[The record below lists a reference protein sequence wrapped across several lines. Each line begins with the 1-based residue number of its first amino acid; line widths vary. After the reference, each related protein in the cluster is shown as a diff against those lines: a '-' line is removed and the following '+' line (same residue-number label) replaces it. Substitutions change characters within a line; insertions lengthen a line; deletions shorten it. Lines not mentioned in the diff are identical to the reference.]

1 MGSLPTGSDKL
12 LEIQSGNIYVVIKS
26 KNPHPNLTNTSILQ
40 QPSELRVTGVN
51 VNSVKIFGEEKIAA
65 GNGAVGASF
74 YNIHTSPLF
83 FEQTDY
89 EMIVRSTDGKSVSL
103 WHENYSV
110 RDKVSPVT
118 DSDDLISGI
127 VNFGNSAGFSDFEIS
142 YDGKKSLVVRIEV
155 FPSKISYKEDYQ
167 DMLQDISNEISGAVL
182 DFMRNTYQEFSIGS
196 TQNTVPTLFFEII
209 KRIFDKFQNAA
220 NTIISSP
227 HHKLYVEHP
236 IVPAHKVKKIDNHT
250 VKWLQKHPQNVVPMV
265 AGFSAIKAPTVKK
278 QITYNTIENQFTK
291 FILKSTVKKLKDFRD
306 RYTRSTRKPES
317 AVLDS
322 VDSMTAAL
330 NKFVNGT
337 FLREV
342 DDYKA
347 TQSMSLVFEMA
358 PGYRELYKYYLMMQ
372 RGLSVHGD
380 VFRMSLKDTAQLY
393 EYWCFIK
400 LVTLMKRNY
409 RLASS
414 DVIKVDNTGV
424 TISLVKGK
432 KSEVKFINPRTGEM
446 ITLAYNPGEQNT
458 QTVNQKPDNVLT
470 LEKKGTDV
478 PYMYVFDAKYRIENN
493 PSDPFYPDNKPGPKV
508 DDINTMH
515 RYRDSIVYEN
525 KGPSRFMFEKKMF
538 GAYVLFPYNDSDDY
552 ANGLHK
558 YSDGKEGIGH
568 KFYNSIETVNIGGL
582 PFLPGTT
589 ELLENFLSELV
600 ADSSESAFERA
611 SLPRGIEEKLAKV
624 DWSVRDVMVG
634 TVRTPEQLQFNI
646 DKQGYYVPAKYIT
659 DELLPIRYIALH
671 EEDLG
676 NESGIRRFGEVLTAQ
691 KIKRGRI
698 PVTMRPGAN
707 PEEIYYYF
715 TIRKWVNL
723 PQMIEIKDSFRG
735 KPQFTNKF
743 LLDHCTKS
751 YQLFAIS
758 SEEEYR
764 LMVEINKAFD
774 NLSATSS
781 DESTVVYRVNDT
793 NSVIMADGCFT
804 ITNDNGD
811 ILEKISISNFAKSP
825 RAGFKKIKKAIG

>member
-1 MGSLPTGSDKL
+1 MDSRPIGSDKL

-26 KNPHPNLTNTSILQ
+26 KNSHPNLTNESILQ
-40 QPSELRVTGVN
+40 QPSELRVTGMN
-51 VNSVKIFGEEKIAA
+51 VQSVKIFGEEKIAA

-89 EMIVRSTDGKSVSL
+89 EIIVRSKDGKSVSL
-103 WHENYSV
+103 WHENYSI
-110 RDKVSPVT
+110 REKVSPVT
-118 DSDDLISGI
+118 ESDDLISGI

-182 DFMRNTYQEFSIGS
+182 DFMRNTYQEFSVGS
-196 TQNTVPTLFFEII
+196 TQSTVPALFFEII
-209 KRIFDKFQNAA
+209 KRIFDKFQHAA

-227 HHKLYVEHP
+227 HHKLNVEHP
-236 IVPAHKVKKIDNHT
+236 VVPAHKVKKVDNQT
-250 VKWLQKHPQNVVPMV
+250 IKWLQRHPQNVIPVGT
-265 AGFSAIKAPTVKK
+265 GFAAIKAPTVKK
-278 QITYNTIENQFTK
+278 QISYNTIENQFAK
-291 FILKSTVKKLKDFRD
+291 FILKSTVKKLNAFRD
-306 RYTRSTRKPES
+306 RYTRSTRKPEP
-317 AVLDS
+317 AVLNS
-322 VDSMTAAL
+322 VDSMTATL
-330 NKFVNGT
+330 NKFINNT

-400 LVTLMKRNY
+400 LVTMMKRNY
-409 RLASS
+409 RLVSS

-432 KSEVKFINPRTGEM
+432 KSEVKFINPRTGET

-493 PSDPFYPDNKPGPKV
+493 PSDPFYPDSKPGPKV

-525 KGPSRFMFEKKMF
+525 TESSRFMFEKKMF
-538 GAYVLFPYNDSDDY
+538 GAYVLFPYNDPAGEYVD
-552 ANGLHK
+552 HR
-558 YSDGKEGIGH
+558 
-568 KFYNSIETVNIGGL
+568 FYKSIETVNIGGL

-589 ELLENFLSELV
+589 ELVESFLSELV

-611 SLPRGIEEKLAKV
+611 SLPRGIEEKLARV
-624 DWSVRDVMVG
+624 DWSVKDVMVG
-634 TVRTPEQLQFNI
+634 TVRTAEQLQFNL
-646 DKQGYYVPAKYIT
+646 DKNGYYVPAKYIS
-659 DELLPIRYIALH
+659 DKQLPIRYIALH
-671 EEDLG
+671 EQ
-676 NESGIRRFGEVLTAQ
+676 GIGGASCIKRYGEVLTTRPL
-691 KIKRGRI
+691 KRGRI
-698 PVTMRPGAN
+698 PVTMRPGAD

-715 TIRKWVNL
+715 TIREWIDL
-723 PQMIEIKDSFRG
+723 PQAIEIRDSFRG

-743 LLDHCTKS
+743 LLDHCAKS

-758 SEEEYR
+758 TEEEYR
-764 LMVEINKAFD
+764 LMVEINKAFG
-774 NLSATSS
+774 NLSATAA
-781 DESTVVYRVNDT
+781 DNNTAVYRINEQH
-793 NSVIMADGCFT
+793 SVIVADGFFT
-804 ITNDNGD
+804 IANDAGE
-811 ILEKISISNFAKSP
+811 ILDRISISSFAQRP
-825 RAGFKKIKKAIG
+825 RAGFRRIKTVIK

>member
-1 MGSLPTGSDKL
+1 MDSLPTGSNKL

-26 KNPHPNLTNTSILQ
+26 KNPHPNLTNKGILQ
-40 QPSELRVTGVN
+40 QPSELRVTGVD
-51 VNSVKIFGEEKIAA
+51 VNSVKIFGEEKITA
-65 GNGAVGASF
+65 GNGAIGVSF
-74 YNIHTSPLF
+74 YTIRTSPLF

-89 EMIVRSTDGKSVSL
+89 EIIIKSTDGKSVSL

-110 RDKVSPVT
+110 RDKISPVT

-142 YDGKKSLVVRIEV
+142 YDGKKSLVIRIEV

-182 DFMRNTYQEFSIGS
+182 DFMRSTYQEFSIGS
-196 TQNTVPTLFFEII
+196 TQNTVPALFFEII

-236 IVPAHKVKKIDNHT
+236 VVPAHKVKKIDNHT
-250 VKWLQKHPQNVVPMV
+250 VKWLQKHPEHVMPMV
-265 AGFSAIKAPTVKK
+265 AGYSAVRAPTVKK
-278 QITYNTIENQFTK
+278 QITYNTLENQFTK

-306 RYTRSTRKPES
+306 RYARSIRKPEQG
-317 AVLDS
+317 VLDS
-322 VDSMTAAL
+322 VDTMTAIL
-330 NKFVNGT
+330 SKFVNT
-337 FLREV
+337 SFLREV

-380 VFRMSLKDTAQLY
+380 IFRMSLKDTAQLY

-400 LVTLMKRNY
+400 LVSLMKRNY
-409 RLASS
+409 RLVSP
-414 DVIKVDNTGV
+414 DVIKVNNTGV
-424 TISLVKGK
+424 TISLVTGK
-432 KSEVKFINPRTGEM
+432 KSEVKFVNPRTGET
-446 ITLAYNPGEQNT
+446 ITLTYNPGEQNT

-493 PSDPFYPDNKPGPKV
+493 PTDSFYPDNKPGPKV

-525 KGPSRFMFEKKMF
+525 TGSSRFMFEKKMF
-538 GAYVLFPYNDSDDY
+538 GAYVLFPYNDADEY
-552 ANGLHK
+552 ANGIHEYAK
-558 YSDGKEGIGH
+558 EKEGVGH
-568 KFYNSIETVNIGGL
+568 RFYNSIETVNIGGL

-589 ELLENFLSELV
+589 ALVEGFLAELV

-611 SLPRGIEEKLAKV
+611 SLPRGIEEKLARV
-624 DWSVRDVMVG
+624 NWSVKDVMVG
-634 TVRTPEQLQFNI
+634 SVRTEEQLKFNI
-646 DKQGYYVPAKYIT
+646 EKRGYYVPARFVS
-659 DELLPIRYIALH
+659 ENELPIKYIALH
-671 EEDLG
+671 EENVG
-676 NESGIRRFGEVLTAQ
+676 EEPGIKRYGEVLTTQ
-691 KIKRGRI
+691 KVQRGTI
-698 PVTMRPGAN
+698 PVSMRKGAD
-707 PEEIYYYF
+707 PTEWYYCF
-715 TIRKWVNL
+715 TVREWVEL
-723 PQMIEIKDSFRG
+723 PQRIVIVDSFKG
-735 KPQFTNKF
+735 KPQYTNKF
-743 LLDHCTKS
+743 LLDHCSKS

-764 LMVEINKAFD
+764 LMTEINKAFD
-774 NLSATSS
+774 NLSA
-781 DESTVVYRVNDT
+781 STAEDNTAVYRVNDQH
-793 NSVIMADGCFT
+793 SIIVADGFFT
-804 ITNDNGD
+804 ITNETGE
-811 ILEKISISNFAKSP
+811 ILDRIAINDFARKP
-825 RAGFKKIKKAIG
+825 RSGFRKIKETVG

>member
-1 MGSLPTGSDKL
+1 MGSLPTGSNKL

-26 KNPHPNLTNTSILQ
+26 KNPHPNLTNPSILQ

-51 VNSVKIFGEEKIAA
+51 VSSVKIFGEEKIAA

-89 EMIVRSTDGKSVSL
+89 EIIVRSTDGKSVSL

-110 RDKVSPVT
+110 RDKIGPVT
-118 DSDDLISGI
+118 DADDLISGI
-127 VNFGNSAGFSDFEIS
+127 VNFGNSAGFSEFEIS

-182 DFMRNTYQEFSIGS
+182 DFMRNTYQEFSIGG
-196 TQNTVPTLFFEII
+196 TQNTVPALFFEII

-236 IVPAHKVKKIDNHT
+236 IVPAHKVKKIDNQT
-250 VKWLQKHPQNVVPMV
+250 IKWLQKHPQHVVPLT
-265 AGFSAIKAPTVKK
+265 AGYSAVKAPTVKK

-291 FILKSTVKKLKDFRD
+291 FILKSTVKKLKDFGD
-306 RYTRSTRKPES
+306 RYARSTRNPEPE
-317 AVLDS
+317 VLRS
-322 VDSMTAAL
+322 VDTMTAAL
-330 NKFVNGT
+330 NKYINAS

-400 LVTLMKRNY
+400 LVTLLKRNY
-409 RLASS
+409 KLVSS

-432 KSEVKFINPRTGEM
+432 KSEVKFANPRTKEI

-458 QTVNQKPDNVLT
+458 QTVNQRPDNVLT

-493 PSDPFYPDNKPGPKV
+493 PDSSFYPDDKPGPKV

-525 KGPSRFMFEKKMF
+525 SGTSRFMFEKKMF
-538 GAYVLFPYNDSDDY
+538 GAYVLFPYSDGDDY
-552 ANGLHK
+552 AHGSHIQN
-558 YSDGKEGIGH
+558 GKEKVGH

-589 ELLENFLSELV
+589 DLLENFLSELI

-624 DWSVRDVMVG
+624 DWSVKDVMVG
-634 TVRTPEQLQFNI
+634 TVRTQEQLDYNI
-646 DKQGYYVPAKYIT
+646 QSKVYYAPARYIT
-659 DELLPIRYIALH
+659 ESQLPIRYIALY
-671 EEDLG
+671 EAGIGD
-676 NESGIRRFGEVLTAQ
+676 NSGISRYGEVLTAG
-691 KIKRGRI
+691 KVKREKI
-698 PVTMRPGAN
+698 PVSRRPGTDPN
-707 PEEIYYYF
+707 EIYYYF
-715 TIRKWVNL
+715 TVREWISL
-723 PQMIEIKDSFRG
+723 PQTIEIQDTFRG
-735 KPQFTNKF
+735 RPQFTNKF

-764 LMVEINKAFD
+764 LMSEINKAFKNLEASTAAD
-774 NLSATSS
+774 NTA
-781 DESTVVYRVNDT
+781 VYRINDQH
-793 NSVIMADGCFT
+793 SVIVADGFFT
-804 ITNDNGD
+804 ITTDSGEVLD
-811 ILEKISISNFAKSP
+811 RIAVSDFSRSP
-825 RAGFKKIKKAIG
+825 RAGFRRIKNAVD

>member
-1 MGSLPTGSDKL
+1 MDSLPTGSDKL

-89 EMIVRSTDGKSVSL
+89 EVIVRSTDGKSVSL

-110 RDKVSPVT
+110 RDKISTVT

-127 VNFGNSAGFSDFEIS
+127 VNFGISAGFSDFEIS
-142 YDGKKSLVVRIEV
+142 YDGKKSLVIRIEV

-167 DMLQDISNEISGAVL
+167 DMLKDISNEISGAVL
-182 DFMRNTYQEFSIGS
+182 DFMRNTYQEFSIGG
-196 TQNTVPTLFFEII
+196 TQNTVPALFFEII
-209 KRIFDKFQNAA
+209 KRIFDKLQNAA

-236 IVPAHKVKKIDNHT
+236 IVPAHKVKKTDNHT
-250 VKWLQKHPQNVVPMV
+250 IKWLQKHPQYVVPMF
-265 AGFSAIKAPTVKK
+265 AGYSATKAPTVKK

-306 RYTRSTRKPES
+306 RYTRSTRKPEP

-322 VDSMTAAL
+322 VDSMTATL
-330 NKFVNGT
+330 NKFINGAL
-337 FLREV
+337 LREV

-525 KGPSRFMFEKKMF
+525 TESSRFMFEKKMF
-538 GAYVLFPYNDSDDY
+538 GAYVLFPYNDP
-552 ANGLHK
+552 
-558 YSDGKEGIGH
+558 DGEYKDH
-568 KFYNSIETVNIGGL
+568 RFYKSIETVNIGGL

-589 ELLENFLSELV
+589 ELVENFLAELV

-624 DWSVRDVMVG
+624 DWSVKDVMVG
-634 TVRTPEQLQFNI
+634 TVRTAEQLQFNL
-646 DKQGYYVPAKYIT
+646 DKNGYYVPAKYIS
-659 DELLPIRYIALH
+659 DKQLPIKYIALH
-671 EEDLG
+671 EEGLG
-676 NESGIRRFGEVLTAQ
+676 GTSGIKRYGEVLTAQ

-698 PVTMRPGAN
+698 PVTMRPGAT
-707 PEEIYYYF
+707 PEELYYYF
-715 TIRKWVNL
+715 VVRKWIDL
-723 PQMIEIKDSFRG
+723 PQAIEIRDSFKG

-743 LLDHCTKS
+743 LLDHCTRS

-764 LMVEINKAFD
+764 LMVEISKAFND
-774 NLSATSS
+774 LSASTS
-781 DESTVVYRVNDT
+781 DNSTAVYCVNDT
-793 NSVIMADGCFT
+793 HSVIVDESFFA
-804 ITNDNGD
+804 ITNNNGD
-811 ILEKISISNFAKSP
+811 IIERIAISNFAKSP
-825 RAGFKKIKKAIG
+825 RASFNKIKKLVE

>member
-12 LEIQSGNIYVVIKS
+12 LEIQSGNIHVVIKS
-26 KNPHPNLTNTSILQ
+26 KNPHPNLTNESFLQ
-40 QPSELRVTGVN
+40 QPSELRLTGAN
-51 VNSVKIFGEEKIAA
+51 VNSVRIFGEEKVASD
-65 GNGAVGASF
+65 NGAIGASS
-74 YNIHTSPLF
+74 YSIRTSPLF

-89 EMIVRSTDGKSVSL
+89 EIIVKSTDGKSVAL

-110 RDKVSPVT
+110 RDKISPVT

-142 YDGKKSLVVRIEV
+142 YDGKKSLVIRIEV

-167 DMLQDISNEISGAVL
+167 DMLQDISNEITGAVL
-182 DFMRNTYQEFSIGS
+182 DFMRNTYQEFSLES
-196 TQNTVPTLFFEII
+196 AQNTVPALFFEII
-209 KRIFDKFQNAA
+209 KRIFDKFHNAA
-220 NTIISSP
+220 NTIIAAP

-236 IVPAHKVKKIDNHT
+236 VVPAHKVKKIDNQT
-250 VKWLQKHPQNVVPMV
+250 IKWLQKHPENVVPMM
-265 AGFSAIKAPTVKK
+265 AGYSAIKAPTVKK

-291 FILKSTVKKLKDFRD
+291 FILKSTVKKLRDFRE
-306 RYTRSTRKPES
+306 RYTRSTRNPEQ
-317 AVLDS
+317 AVLSS
-322 VDSMTAAL
+322 VDTMTGTL
-330 NKFVNGT
+330 NKLVNSS

-400 LVTLMKRNY
+400 LVSLMKRNY

-424 TISLVKGK
+424 TITLVKGK
-432 KSEVKFINPRTGEM
+432 KSEVKFVNPRTGEL

-478 PYMYVFDAKYRIENN
+478 PYKYVFDAKYRIENN
-493 PSDPFYPDNKPGPKV
+493 PSDPFYPDTKPGPKV
-508 DDINTMH
+508 SDINTMH
-515 RYRDSIVYEN
+515 RYRDSIVYETDT
-525 KGPSRFMFEKKMF
+525 PSRFMFEKTMF
-538 GAYVLFPYNDSDDY
+538 GAYVLFPYDDP
-552 ANGLHK
+552 
-558 YSDGKEGIGH
+558 DGEYKNH
-568 KFYNSIETVNIGGL
+568 RFYKSIETVNIGGL

-589 ELLENFLSELV
+589 ELLESFLGELV

-624 DWSVRDVMVG
+624 DWKIRDVMVG
-634 TVRTPEQLQFNI
+634 TVRTAAQLEYNLS
-646 DKQGYYVPAKYIT
+646 GCTYYVPAKFIKK
-659 DELLPIRYIALH
+659 EQLPIRYIALF
-671 EEDLG
+671 EKDVSEY
-676 NESGIRRFGEVLTAQ
+676 NGIRHYGEVLTTQLA
-691 KIKRGRI
+691 KRKQIRV
-698 PVTMRPGAN
+698 PMRPNAD
-707 PEEIYYYF
+707 PEEPYYF
-715 TIRKWVNL
+715 FTVREWINL
-723 PQMIEIKDSFRG
+723 PNPILIKDSRKG
-735 KPQFTNKF
+735 APQFTNKF
-743 LLDHCTKS
+743 LLDHCTRS

-764 LMVEINKAFD
+764 LMVEISKAFG
-774 NLSATSS
+774 NISATASE
-781 DESTVVYRVNDT
+781 DNTAVYRINDQR
-793 NSVIMADGCFT
+793 SIIVADGYFT
-804 ITNDNGD
+804 IANTNGE
-811 ILEKISISNFAKSP
+811 ILDKIAVSTFARSP
-825 RAGFKKIKKAIG
+825 RTGFNKIKKFVE

>member
-1 MGSLPTGSDKL
+1 MGSLPTGSNKL
-12 LEIQSGNIYVVIKS
+12 LEIQSGNVYVVIKS
-26 KNPHPNLTNTSILQ
+26 KNPHPNLTNPSILQ
-40 QPSELRVTGVN
+40 QSSELRVTGLN
-51 VNSVKIFGEEKIAA
+51 VGSVKIFGEEKIAV

-89 EMIVRSTDGKSVSL
+89 EIIVRSTDGKSISL

-110 RDKVSPVT
+110 RDKIGPVT
-118 DSDDLISGI
+118 DADDLISGI
-127 VNFGNSAGFSDFEIS
+127 VNFGNSAGFSEFEIS
-142 YDGKKSLVVRIEV
+142 YDGKKSLVIRIEV
-155 FPSKISYKEDYQ
+155 FSSKISYKEDYQ

-182 DFMRNTYQEFSIGS
+182 DFMRNTYQEFSIGG
-196 TQNTVPTLFFEII
+196 TQNTVPAMFFEII
-209 KRIFDKFQNAA
+209 KRIFDKLQNAA

-236 IVPAHKVKKIDNHT
+236 IVPAHKVKKIDNQSI
-250 VKWLQKHPQNVVPMV
+250 KWLQKHPQHVVPLTV
-265 AGFSAIKAPTVKK
+265 GYSAVKVPSVKK

-291 FILKSTVKKLKDFRD
+291 FILKSTLKKLKDFRE
-306 RYTRSTRKPES
+306 RYTRSTRKPEP
-317 AVLDS
+317 AVLGS
-322 VDSMTAAL
+322 IDSMTAAL
-330 NKFVNGT
+330 NKLANNS

-358 PGYRELYKYYLMMQ
+358 PGYRELYKCYLMMQ

-409 RLASS
+409 HLASS

-424 TISLVKGK
+424 TISLVKGN
-432 KSEVKFINPRTGEM
+432 KSEVKFINPRTGEL

-493 PSDPFYPDNKPGPKV
+493 PTDPFYPDNKPGPKV

-525 KGPSRFMFEKKMF
+525 TGFSRFMFEKKMF
-538 GAYVLFPYNDSDDY
+538 GAYVLFPYDDP
-552 ANGLHK
+552 NGE
-558 YSDGKEGIGH
+558 YKEH
-568 KFYNSIETVNIGGL
+568 RFYKSIETVNIGGL

-589 ELLENFLSELV
+589 ELVENFLAELV

-611 SLPRGIEEKLAKV
+611 SLPRGIDEKLAKV
-624 DWSVRDVMVG
+624 DWSVKDVMVG
-634 TVRTPEQLQFNI
+634 TVRTPEQLQFSL
-646 DKQGYYVPAKYIT
+646 DKHSYYVPAKYIS
-659 DELLPIRYIALH
+659 DDILPIRYIALY
-671 EEDLG
+671 EKGLG
-676 NESGIRRFGEVLTAQ
+676 GESGIKRFGEVLTTQ
-691 KIKRGRI
+691 KFKRSRI
-698 PVTMRPGAN
+698 PVTMRPGTA
-707 PEEIYYYF
+707 PEELYYYF
-715 TIRKWVNL
+715 TVRKWESL
-723 PQMIEIKDSFRG
+723 PRIIGLQDTTKG

-764 LMVEINKAFD
+764 LMTEINKAFEVMSASTAD
-774 NLSATSS
+774 NNAA
-781 DESTVVYRVNDT
+781 VYRINDT
-793 NSVIMADGCFT
+793 RSVIVADGHFT
-804 ITNDNGD
+804 ITSDTGD
-811 ILEKISISNFAKSP
+811 IIDSISISTFARNP
-825 RAGFKKIKKAIG
+825 RAGFRRIKRQIE

>member
-1 MGSLPTGSDKL
+1 MDSLPTGSNKL

-26 KNPHPNLTNTSILQ
+26 KNPHPNLTNASILQ

-51 VNSVKIFGEEKIAA
+51 VNSVKIFGEEKIATD
-65 GNGAVGASF
+65 NGAIGASS
-74 YNIHTSPLF
+74 YNIFTSPLF

-89 EMIVRSTDGKSVSL
+89 EIIIRSTDGKSVSL
-103 WHENYSV
+103 WHENYTV
-110 RDKVSPVT
+110 REKISPV
-118 DSDDLISGI
+118 DKDDLITGI

-142 YDGKKSLVVRIEV
+142 YDGKKILVVRIEV

-167 DMLQDISNEISGAVL
+167 DMLQDISNEICGAVL
-182 DFMRNTYQEFSIGS
+182 DFMRNTYQEFSVGS
-196 TQNTVPTLFFEII
+196 TQSTVPALFFEII

-220 NTIISSP
+220 NMIVSSP

-236 IVPAHKVKKIDNHT
+236 IVPSHKVKKIDNRT
-250 VKWLQKHPQNVVPMV
+250 IKWLQKHPDNIVPMT
-265 AGFSAIKAPTVKK
+265 AGYSAVKAPTVKK
-278 QITYNTIENQFTK
+278 QITYNTVENQFTK
-291 FILKSTVKKLKDFRD
+291 FILKSTVRKLKDFKE
-306 RYTRSTRKPES
+306 RYTRSTKRPEHS
-317 AVLDS
+317 VLDS
-322 VDSMTAAL
+322 VDSMTNVL
-330 NKFVNGT
+330 NKLINTT

-400 LVTLMKRNY
+400 LVALMKRNY
-409 RLASS
+409 RLASP

-424 TISLVKGK
+424 TITLVKGK
-432 KSEVKFINPRTGEM
+432 RSEVKFINPRTGET
-446 ITLAYNPGEQNT
+446 ITLSYNPGEQNT

-470 LEKKGTDV
+470 LEKRGTDV
-478 PYMYVFDAKYRIENN
+478 PYMYVFDAKYRIESN
-493 PSDPFYPDNKPGPKV
+493 PSDSFYPDNKPGPKV

-525 KGPSRFMFEKKMF
+525 NTHSRFMFEKKMF
-538 GAYVLFPYNDSDDY
+538 GAYVLFPYNDGEDY
-552 ANGLHK
+552 ANGIHIHN
-558 YSDGKEGIGH
+558 GKEEPGH

-582 PFLPGTT
+582 PFLPGTI
-589 ELLENFLSELV
+589 ELVDAFLAELV

-624 DWSVRDVMVG
+624 DWSVKDVMVG
-634 TVRTPEQLQFNI
+634 TVRTEEQLKFNI
-646 DKQGYYVPAKYIT
+646 EKNGYYVPAKFIT
-659 DELLPIRYIALH
+659 NDMLPIRYIALH
-671 EEDLG
+671 EQDIGSE
-676 NESGIRRFGEVLTAQ
+676 NGIKMYGEVLTAQ

-698 PVTMRPGAN
+698 PVPMRKNADPNEA
-707 PEEIYYYF
+707 YYYF
-715 TIRKWVNL
+715 TVRKWETL
-723 PQMIEIKDSFRG
+723 PHTIAIQDSWRG

-743 LLDHCTKS
+743 LLDNCTKS
-751 YQLFAIS
+751 YQLFAIA

-774 NLSATSS
+774 NLNASTAEDNTAT
-781 DESTVVYRVNDT
+781 YRINDT
-793 NSVIMADGCFT
+793 HTIAVSERYFT
-804 ITNDNGD
+804 IMNDNGN
-811 ILEKISISNFAKSP
+811 ILDRIPISSFAKGP
-825 RAGFKKIKKAIG
+825 RAGFSKIKKIIE

>member
-1 MGSLPTGSDKL
+1 MDSLPTGSDKL

-89 EMIVRSTDGKSVSL
+89 EVIVRSTDGKSVSL

-110 RDKVSPVT
+110 RDKISTVT

-142 YDGKKSLVVRIEV
+142 YDGKKSLVIRIEV

-182 DFMRNTYQEFSIGS
+182 DFMRNTYQEFSIGG
-196 TQNTVPTLFFEII
+196 TQNTVPALFFEII

-236 IVPAHKVKKIDNHT
+236 IVPAHKVKKTDNHT
-250 VKWLQKHPQNVVPMV
+250 IKWLQKHPQYVVPMF
-265 AGFSAIKAPTVKK
+265 AGYSATKAPTVKK

-306 RYTRSTRKPES
+306 RYTRSTRKPEP

-322 VDSMTAAL
+322 VDSMTATL
-330 NKFVNGT
+330 NKFINGS

-446 ITLAYNPGEQNT
+446 ITLAYNPGELNT

-493 PSDPFYPDNKPGPKV
+493 PSDSFYPDNKPCPKV

-525 KGPSRFMFEKKMF
+525 TESSRFMFEKKMF
-538 GAYVLFPYNDSDDY
+538 GAYVLFPYNDP
-552 ANGLHK
+552 
-558 YSDGKEGIGH
+558 DGEYKDH
-568 KFYNSIETVNIGGL
+568 RFYRSIETVNIGGL

-624 DWSVRDVMVG
+624 DWSVRDVIVG
-634 TVRTPEQLQFNI
+634 SLGSVAQFEDNI
-646 DKQGYYVPAKYIT
+646 KRRYYYVPAKYVQDSNLPIHHVALYQSKNRFNEYAGIRYYGEVIYMKKVKRKEIDFPMT
-659 DELLPIRYIALH
+659 RNNGDELYYAFRIKEWKALPSPIVVKD
-671 EEDLG
+671 E
-676 NESGIRRFGEVLTAQ
+676 
-691 KIKRGRI
+691 
-698 PVTMRPGAN
+698 
-707 PEEIYYYF
+707 
-715 TIRKWVNL
+715 WVNE
-723 PQMIEIKDSFRG
+723 PK
-735 KPQFTNKF
+735 FTSLF
-743 LLDHCTKS
+743 LLEHS
-751 YQLFAIS
+751 RQSFELFNIH

-764 LMVEINKAFD
+764 LLTEINKAFE
-774 NLSATSS
+774 NLSTATT
-781 DESTVVYRVNDT
+781 DGNYAAYRINDQHTVIV
-793 NSVIMADGCFT
+793 ADGYFT

-811 ILEKISISNFAKSP
+811 ILDKIAVSSFAKSP

>member
-1 MGSLPTGSDKL
+1 M
-12 LEIQSGNIYVVIKS
+12 
-26 KNPHPNLTNTSILQ
+26 
-40 QPSELRVTGVN
+40 
-51 VNSVKIFGEEKIAA
+51 
-65 GNGAVGASF
+65 
-74 YNIHTSPLF
+74 
-83 FEQTDY
+83 
-89 EMIVRSTDGKSVSL
+89 
-103 WHENYSV
+103 YSA
-110 RDKVSPVT
+110 T
-118 DSDDLISGI
+118 
-127 VNFGNSAGFSDFEIS
+127 
-142 YDGKKSLVVRIEV
+142 
-155 FPSKISYKEDYQ
+155 
-167 DMLQDISNEISGAVL
+167 
-182 DFMRNTYQEFSIGS
+182 
-196 TQNTVPTLFFEII
+196 
-209 KRIFDKFQNAA
+209 
-220 NTIISSP
+220 
-227 HHKLYVEHP
+227 
-236 IVPAHKVKKIDNHT
+236 
-250 VKWLQKHPQNVVPMV
+250 
-265 AGFSAIKAPTVKK
+265 KAPTVKK

-291 FILKSTVKKLKDFRD
+291 FILKSTVKKLKDFRE
-306 RYTRSTRKPES
+306 RYTRSTRKPEP

-322 VDSMTAAL
+322 VDSMTATL
-330 NKFVNGT
+330 NKFINGS

-493 PSDPFYPDNKPGPKV
+493 PSDPFYPDTKPGPKV

-525 KGPSRFMFEKKMF
+525 TESSRFMFEKKMF
-538 GAYVLFPYNDSDDY
+538 GAYVLFPYNDP
-552 ANGLHK
+552 
-558 YSDGKEGIGH
+558 DGKYKDH
-568 KFYNSIETVNIGGL
+568 RFYRSIETVNIGGL

-624 DWSVRDVMVG
+624 DWSVKDVMVG
-634 TVRTPEQLQFNI
+634 TVRTAEQLRFNI
-646 DKQGYYVPAKYIT
+646 DKNGYYVPAKYIT
-659 DELLPIRYIALH
+659 DDQLPIRYIALH
-671 EEDLG
+671 EQDLG
-676 NESGIRRFGEVLTAQ
+676 DESGIRRFGEVLTAQ

-707 PEEIYYYF
+707 PEELYYYF
-715 TIRKWVNL
+715 TVRKWNDL
-723 PQMIEIKDSFRG
+723 PQLIEIKDSFKG

-774 NLSATSS
+774 NLSAVSS
-781 DESTVVYRVNDT
+781 DESTAVYRVNDT
-793 NSVIMADGCFT
+793 HSVVLADGCFT

-811 ILEKISISNFAKSP
+811 ILDKITVSSFAKSP
-825 RAGFKKIKKAIG
+825 RTGFRKIKKAVEQ

>member
-26 KNPHPNLTNTSILQ
+26 KNSHPNLTNTSILQ

-103 WHENYSV
+103 WHENYTV
-110 RDKVSPVT
+110 RDKISPVT

-127 VNFGNSAGFSDFEIS
+127 VNFGNSAGFSDFEIY
-142 YDGKKSLVVRIEV
+142 YDGKKSLVIRIEV

-196 TQNTVPTLFFEII
+196 TQNTVPALFFEII
-209 KRIFDKFQNAA
+209 KRIFGKFQNAA

-236 IVPAHKVKKIDNHT
+236 IVPAHKVKKIDNQT
-250 VKWLQKHPQNVVPMV
+250 IKWLQKHPQNVVPMV
-265 AGFSAIKAPTVKK
+265 AGYSAIKAPTVKK

-306 RYTRSTRKPES
+306 RYTRSTRKPEP

-322 VDSMTAAL
+322 VDAMIAVL
-330 NKFVNGT
+330 NKFVNNS

-342 DDYKA
+342 EDYKA

-400 LVTLMKRNY
+400 LVTLMKRSY

-432 KSEVKFINPRTGEM
+432 KSEVKFVNPRTGEM

-493 PSDPFYPDNKPGPKV
+493 PADSFYPDNKPGPKV

-525 KGPSRFMFEKKMF
+525 TESSRFMFEKKMF
-538 GAYVLFPYNDSDDY
+538 GAYVLFPYDDP
-552 ANGLHK
+552 
-558 YSDGKEGIGH
+558 DGEYKNH
-568 KFYNSIETVNIGGL
+568 RFYKSIETVNIGGL

-589 ELLENFLSELV
+589 ELVENFLAELV

-611 SLPRGIEEKLAKV
+611 SLPRGIEERLAKV
-624 DWSVRDVMVG
+624 DWARPDVLVGSFKSRD
-634 TVRTPEQLQFNI
+634 QFN
-646 DKQGYYVPAKYIT
+646 DNYNRKYYYLPAEYVDGNVP
-659 DELLPIRYIALH
+659 PIKYIALYQSSKIFGS
-671 EEDLG
+671 DA
-676 NESGIRRFGEVLTAQ
+676 GIRYYG
-691 KIKRGRI
+691 KITKAKRLR
-698 PVTMRPGAN
+698 R
-707 PEEIYYYF
+707 EEIDFPYDPQKAKKPYYAF
-715 TIRKWVNL
+715 MVEKWESL
-723 PQMIEIKDSFRG
+723 ETPITIKDEG
-735 KPQFTNKF
+735 VYEPKFTH
-743 LLDHCTKS
+743 LLLVQNCAQS
-751 YQLFAIS
+751 YELFNIH
-758 SEEEYR
+758 SEAEFR
-764 LMVEINKAFD
+764 LMVEIRKAFKD
-774 NLSATSS
+774 IATATSS
-781 DESTVVYRVNDT
+781 ENTSVYRVNDT
-793 NSVIMADGCFT
+793 HAVIVADGYFT

-811 ILEKISISNFAKSP
+811 ILDKIAVSSFAKSP
-825 RAGFKKIKKAIG
+825 RAGFRKIKKVIG